1 MLDFEHTNARE
12 DRALVRLSNW
22 QPEFRHP
29 VEDIEPPPPSEYEL
43 AVEKLTTL
51 LCWIIDQDR
60 EGMGVRRVVFSR
72 KSATLRLA
80 VVAYALGVTES
91 LGNATLKEIASLLD
105 VTEAGLVYY
114 VRKFEKE
121 TGFKSIRSYDKTRR
135 QKIARG
141 QVRRYSGNQSESAP
155 RV

>member
-91 LGNATLKEIASLLD
+91 LGNATLKEIASLLEIGRAH
-105 VTEAGLVYY
+105 V
-114 VRKFEKE
+114 
-121 TGFKSIRSYDKTRR
+121 
-135 QKIARG
+135 
-141 QVRRYSGNQSESAP
+141 
-155 RV
+155 